1 VGRSPSPSELGTGG
15 RVCVGVG
22 LVAAATAAAA
32 AALNLCWKKKI
43 LQEIG
48 SARGEGSGARRGGGR
63 LGFGE

>member
-1 VGRSPSPSELGTGG
+1 
-15 RVCVGVG
+15 
-22 LVAAATAAAA
+22 LVAAVV

>member
-22 LVAAATAAAA
+22 LVAAAAAA